1 MSDNDN
7 NQWYTNKELFERLGD
22 LKDDVANL
30 RVEMR
35 ETRTLIKSY
44 NGLREKIEKIQEE
57 NDILKS
63 QVQTI
68 MDKDTAKNSTVDS
81 LRNWGGWLFGFVSLL
96 VLLYNQIN

>member
-1 MSDNDN
+1 MVENEN

-44 NGLREKIEKIQEE
+44 NGLREKIERMEEE

-63 QVQTI
+63 QIQSI
-68 MDKDTAKNSTVDS
+68 IDRDSARNSTVEN
-81 LRNWGGWLFGFVSLL
+81 LRNWGGWIFGFVTLL